1 LIVRVLATR
10 FVSVPV
16 IDPVFNLDIWWIRS
30 DIASVFWEI
39 ARHNSSS
46 VSFAHCICLFLEAVA
61 SFAADSAPI
70 RLKTT

>member
-1 LIVRVLATR
+1 V
-10 FVSVPV
+10 
-16 IDPVFNLDIWWIRS
+16 DKS